1 MLRYL
6 FIVSAIISFSS
17 SAHAEKVG
25 GMQAGGAAMVVLPQ
39 ADADD
44 ISDTSL
50 GIRGTFVYWAHKNV
64 GAVASF
70 DYVFVNE
77 EDLPFYD
84 QVDLTFYSVNV
95 GARFT
100 SSERSKLQPFGEVM
114 IGRHTS
120 AFDSP
125 GADDSESD
133 IGFRI
138 GGGAIYR
145 FQPGLALT
153 GQLSYTTAEIE
164 NSDIAGIMLE
174 VGVAWD
180 K

>member
-6 FIVSAIISFSS
+6 LVVVAMVSISS

-39 ADADD
+39 GDAEDM
-44 ISDTSL
+44 SDTSL

-64 GAVASF
+64 GAVGSF
-70 DYVFVNE
+70 EYIFVNE
-77 EDLPFYD
+77 KDNLIGDE
-84 QVDLTFYSVNV
+84 VSLTFYSINV

-100 SSERSKLQPFGEVM
+100 TSQRTKLQPFGEVM

-120 AFDSP
+120 I
-125 GADDSESD
+125 ADTPFGDTNDSD
-133 IGFRI
+133 IGFRL
-138 GGGAIYR
+138 GGGVLYR
-145 FQPGLALT
+145 FQPGLAMT
-153 GQLSYTTAEIE
+153 GQISYTTAEIE
-164 NSDIAGIMLE
+164 ESDIAGIMLE

-180 K
+180 Q